1 MSTRVR
7 TGAVLLASAAAL
19 AGCADGQTVAD
30 HRAGAQDALFG
41 DYMSQHHL
49 TRYGDPAALR
59 SLAHQLCDAE
69 AAGTPADQAVTT
81 VTAAGLDP
89 ADADQFATAAATV
102 YCPQYASGFSL
113 LDPLNSTP

>member
-1 MSTRVR
+1 MSTSPR
-7 TGAVLLASAAAL
+7 TAAVLLATAAVL
-19 AGCADGQTVAD
+19 AGCANGQTVAA
-30 HRAGAQDALFG
+30 HRASAQDALFG
-41 DYMSQHHL
+41 DYMTQHHL

-59 SLAHQLCDAE
+59 SLAHQLCDTE
-69 AAGTPADQAVTT
+69 AGGTPAEQAVST

-89 ADADQFATAAATV
+89 ADADQFSTAAATV